1 MKKVICA
8 ALALLLMLGAA
19 ALAEAGAADAVSG
32 RIDFTVD
39 IAPYAG
45 KWVSFDDGFRLYL
58 PAEWTRAS
66 LTEAQAQAG
75 LFYNEG
81 NGGADSLVGEVPMAV
96 AVGYTEAGQLSTLD
110 ELAADFAAA
119 GFTEV
124 DKLDLN
130 GILAATFVNREAD
143 YRGVAFFHPLVPG
156 YVMTVYLSPCGA
168 GNQTV
173 NDVGSAI
180 LCSLT
185 PRGAWE

>member
-1 MKKVICA
+1 MKRQFCVILI
-8 ALALLLMLGAA
+8 LALLAALGAA
-19 ALAEAGAADAVSG
+19 ALAEAGEAVSG
-32 RIDFTVD
+32 WIEFTEG

-45 KWVSFDDGFRLYL
+45 KWVSFDDGFKLYL
-58 PAEWTRAS
+58 PGEWTRGN
-66 LTEAQAQAG
+66 LTEAQAEAG

-81 NGGADSLVGEVPMAV
+81 NGGADSVVGEVPMAV
-96 AVGYTEAGQLSTLD
+96 AVSYAEAGGVSTLD
-110 ELAADFAAA
+110 ELAADYAAA

-130 GILAATFVNREAD
+130 GILAVTFVSREAD

-156 YVMTVYLSPCGA
+156 YVMSVFVSPCGA
-168 GNQTV
+168 GNPTV

-185 PRGAWE
+185 PRGARE

>member
-1 MKKVICA
+1 MKRHFCTMLI
-8 ALALLLMLGAA
+8 LALLLTLGAA
-19 ALAEAGAADAVSG
+19 ALAEAGDAVSG
-32 RIDFTVD
+32 WIDFTEG
-39 IAPYAG
+39 IAPYQG
-45 KWVSFDDGFRLYL
+45 KWVSFDDGFMLYL
-58 PAEWTRAS
+58 PGEWTRGD

-81 NGGADSLVGEVPMAV
+81 NGGGDSLVGEVPMAV
-96 AVGYTEAGQLSTLD
+96 AVSYAEAGQTTTLD
-110 ELAADFAAA
+110 ALAADYVAA

-130 GILAATFVNREAD
+130 GILAVTFVNREAD

-156 YVMTVYLSPCGA
+156 YVMSVFVSPCGA

-185 PRGAWE
+185 PRGALE